1 VNKSSWLLQVYEMSD
16 PASRESAMS
25 LLASAP
31 GVTVDARS
39 CDRGDFL
46 IAECPDTAN
55 AMAMYELVILADPHA
70 ELIYSATSSGE
81 AQAIR
86 DRMGA
91 DGEAASTSEGGLLE
105 A

>member
-1 VNKSSWLLQVYEMSD
+1 MNESSWLLQVYEMSD
-16 PASRESAMS
+16 PASRASAVS

-55 AMAMYELVILADPHA
+55 AMAMYELVVLADPQA
-70 ELIYSATSSGE
+70 ELIYSATSAIE
-81 AQAIR
+81 AQAFR

-91 DGEAASTSEGGLLE
+91 QGGPASTSDGGLLE